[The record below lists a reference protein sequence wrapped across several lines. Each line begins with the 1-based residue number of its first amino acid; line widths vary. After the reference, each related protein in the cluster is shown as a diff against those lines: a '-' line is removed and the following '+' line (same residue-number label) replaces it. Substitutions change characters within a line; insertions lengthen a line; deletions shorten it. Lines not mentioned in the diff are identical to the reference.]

1 MRGGGR
7 PIKTP
12 DPTKAESSAPNG
24 IEFNA
29 TPTKEE
35 DVLRALAHDSLNRFE
50 AERIGDHCLPTTVSQ
65 LQKKGI
71 VILSEWEKVPS
82 RGARGETNV
91 KRYWVAPEPKNLA
104 RVRSLLGSEQGG
116 E

>member
-1 MRGGGR
+1 MTEA
-7 PIKTP
+7 KKMAALLQT
-12 DPTKAESSAPNG
+12 DTATEASPNH
-24 IEFNA
+24 NA

-35 DVLRALAHDSLNRFE
+35 DVLRALTHDSLNRFE

-71 VILSEWEKVPS
+71 VILSEWEKVQS

-104 RVRSLLGSEQGG
+104 RVRSMLGSEQGG